1 MAVTRA
7 PARAMAEPARGRLL
21 AWLTTTDH
29 KKIGILYLVNSL
41 AFFAIAGTL
50 ALLMRSELARPGIQ
64 YFQPNLYNEFF
75 TLHGTLM
82 IFLVIFPLLAG
93 FGNYFVPLQI
103 GALDMAFPRINA
115 LSFWLLPA
123 GGLTVIAGF
132 LAHSGAAA
140 CGWTCYAPLSE
151 QLGTGVDV
159 WIAGLILV
167 GTASILGAINFIVTI
182 LRMRAPGMT
191 MMRMPVFTWSILAT
205 SLLVIL
211 AAPVITAGLLMLFAD
226 RQLGTAFFD
235 AARGGQPLLWQ
246 HVFWFFGHPEVYM
259 LILGAWGVV
268 TEIVS
273 VFSGKPIFS
282 YRGVILSFL
291 MITALSFSVW
301 AHHMFATGAVELPFF
316 SVTTELISIPTGVLF
331 FIWLGTLWRG
341 KLRFEPPMLFALG
354 FIAMF
359 LIGGINGVWAASPA
373 MDFAIHDTYWV
384 VAHLHYV
391 LFGGTIF
398 GVVAATYF
406 WFPKMTGRMLS
417 RKLGI
422 WQFWLQ
428 LAGFNLTFFPMH
440 LLGLRG
446 MPRRIADYAPD
457 RGWSFLNLLATV
469 GSFVIA
475 VAMIIF
481 FVNIVLTLRKPRTA
495 PDDPWRANTLEW
507 ATSSPPPAHNFDALP
522 PIRSDRPVHDLR
534 VGSGGAG

>member
-1 MAVTRA
+1 MAVTEA
-7 PARAMAEPARGRLL
+7 PPREHVPEPQGGALG
-21 AWLTTTDH
+21 WLTTTDH
-29 KKIGILYLVNSL
+29 KRIGILYLVNSF
-41 AFFAIAGTL
+41 AFFAVAGIF
-50 ALLMRSELARPGIQ
+50 ALLMRTELARPGTQILA
-64 YFQPNLYNEFF
+64 PHAYNEIF

-123 GGLTVIAGF
+123 GGLTILSGF
-132 LAHSGAAA
+132 LTHGGAAA
-140 CGWTCYAPLSE
+140 AGWTGYPPLSE
-151 QLGTGVDV
+151 QLGTGQDL
-159 WIAGLILV
+159 WIVGLILV
-167 GTASILGAINFIVTI
+167 GTASILGGINFIVTI

-211 AAPVITAGLLMLFAD
+211 AAPVLTAGLVMVFAD
-226 RQLGTAFFD
+226 RQLGTVFFD
-235 AARGGQPLLWQ
+235 PSRGGVVILWQ

-259 LILGAWGVV
+259 LILGAWGIV
-268 TEIVS
+268 TEVIS

-282 YRGVILSFL
+282 YRGVILSFML
-291 MITALSFSVW
+291 ITALSFSVW

-331 FIWLGTLWRG
+331 FIWLATLWRG
-341 KLRFEPPMLFALG
+341 RLRFEPPMLFALG

-359 LIGGINGVWAASPA
+359 LIGGIDGVWAASPA

-391 LFGGTIF
+391 LFGGTLF
-398 GVVAATYF
+398 GVMAGMFY

-417 RKLGI
+417 RRLGI

-428 LAGFNLTFFPMH
+428 LGGFNLTFFPMH
-440 LLGLRG
+440 ILGLRG
-446 MPRRIADYAPD
+446 MPRRIADYPPD
-457 RGWSFLNLLATV
+457 LGWSFLNLLASI
-469 GSFVIA
+469 GAFVIA
-475 VAMIIF
+475 VAMLLFFINIF
-481 FVNIVLTLRKPRTA
+481 LTLRKPRTA
-495 PDDPWRANTLEW
+495 PDDPWGANTLEW
-507 ATSSPPPAHNFDALP
+507 ATTSPPPPNNFDVLP
-522 PIRSDRPVHDLR
+522 PIRSDRPVYDLR
-534 VGSGGAG
+534 TAGEEPA